1 MPVASSEGVYS
12 SHSVPSTTLPLAGGW
27 SMPTRA
33 TESPSGSMPVS
44 GTGMRVI
51 WPCTAHALSALGT
64 GALLAAEEAM
74 TSNVTVV
81 VARLPTKSM
90 AVYATR
96 TTPASEPAARRT
108 WLPVTKTVPSSAPDR
123 TSTSGSRLS
132 DRPIGERS
140 FDRTLTEPMSSA
152 RTFAV
157 SAVTWGGVSS
167 LCAFVGMTLTWAV
180 AEPAPLETV

>member
-74 TSNVTVV
+74 ISNVTVV
-81 VARLPTKSM
+81 VARLPTESM

-108 WLPVTKTVPSSAPDR
+108 WLPVTNTVPSSPPDR

-157 SAVTWGGVSS
+157 SGVVSGGVSS